1 MKTGTENGTG
11 ALLTVNSTDGTDKDR
26 NGVRICIFI

>member
-11 ALLTVNSTDGTDKDR
+11 ALNGVNRTDGSDKDR
-26 NGVRICIFI
+26 HEVRICIFI